1 MKPDRLAMNGARLVV
16 SIWGMAMLIACS
28 SHTEQRAVPS
38 SNQTTKSSMTD
49 KQSGNQTGVVPNER
63 VTWVKSPL
71 ITQISFHDAIVRAS
85 SIKIRY
91 GFSCINPSEKDAK
104 WTDMPTPDDPVI
116 RLYSEGKRINPEPLR
131 KDDGIIALKAPP
143 RDDEIKANASVV
155 KAKSKW
161 TSDGPGEFVI
171 ANSQF
176 LTGTHVYEMVYWHTQ
191 LDWIDVR
198 EVLDRTDTG
207 KGRMMYPITDNAP
220 SNRLYFRVYKP
231 TDEEAREGRHIEF
244 LGEVDART
252 QVPALPYARP
262 GDYAPK
268 TGYWAATGK
277 SIERLGGYYEVFVK
291 EGDSLPNLPGDRG
304 VDPFSFQWKYVGEQS
319 AAAGK

>member
-1 MKPDRLAMNGARLVV
+1 MKPGRLTMNGVRTIISIGGMVALV
-16 SIWGMAMLIACS
+16 GCS
-28 SHTEQRAVPS
+28 SLAEQHAAPP

-63 VTWVKSPL
+63 VTWVKNPL
-71 ITQISFHDAIVRAS
+71 ITLIRFHDAIVRDD

-91 GFSCINPSEKDAK
+91 YLSYINPSKQDVK
-104 WTDMPTPDDPVI
+104 WTGKPTPDAPEI
-116 RLYSEGKRINPEPLR
+116 RLYSEGQEILLEPPR
-131 KDDGIIALKAPP
+131 KSNGIEPYVASPRDEDIRLYSYVLKA
-143 RDDEIKANASVV
+143 EE
-155 KAKSKW
+155 KW
-161 TSDGPGEFVI
+161 TTDGPTQFVI
-171 ANSQF
+171 ENTQF
-176 LTGTHVYEMVYWHTQ
+176 LTGTHIYEVVYWQTQ

-277 SIERLGGYYEVFVK
+277 SIERLGGYHEVFVK

>member
-1 MKPDRLAMNGARLVV
+1 MKPDRLTMNGVRTIISIGGMVALV
-16 SIWGMAMLIACS
+16 GCS
-28 SHTEQRAVPS
+28 SLAEQQAAPP

-63 VTWVKSPL
+63 VSWVKNPL
-71 ITQISFHDAIVRAS
+71 ITQIKFHDGKLGSNYVE
-85 SIKIRY
+85 IRY
-91 GFSCINPSEKDAK
+91 YLSYVNPSKQDVK
-104 WTDMPTPDDPVI
+104 WTGKPTPDGPAM
-116 RLYSEGKRINPEPLR
+116 RLYSGGNEIKP
-131 KDDGIIALKAPP
+131 APP
-143 RDDEIKANASVV
+143 KHRDIEPYVAAPRDEEIKLYANKV
-155 KAKSKW
+155 KAESKW

-171 ANSQF
+171 MNSQF
-176 LTGTHVYEMVYWHTQ
+176 LPGTHVYEMVYWHTQ

-277 SIERLGGYYEVFVK
+277 SIERLGGYHEVFVK

>member
-1 MKPDRLAMNGARLVV
+1 MKPDRLIVNGARLVV

-63 VTWVKSPL
+63 VTWVKNPL
-71 ITQISFHDAIVRAS
+71 ITQIGFHDAIVRDD

-91 GFSCINPSEKDAK
+91 YLSYINPRKQDVK
-104 WTDMPTPDDPVI
+104 WTGKPTPDGPAM
-116 RLYSEGKRINPEPLR
+116 RLYSGGNEIKP
-131 KDDGIIALKAPP
+131 APP
-143 RDDEIKANASVV
+143 KHRDIEPYVAAPRDEEIKLYANKV
-155 KAKSKW
+155 KAESKW

-171 ANSQF
+171 MNSQF
-176 LTGTHVYEMVYWHTQ
+176 LPGTHVYEMVYWHTQ

-220 SNRLYFRVYKP
+220 SNRLYFKVYKP

>member
-1 MKPDRLAMNGARLVV
+1 MKPDRLTMNGVRTII
-16 SIWGMAMLIACS
+16 SIGGMVALLGCS
-28 SHTEQRAVPS
+28 SLAEQQAAPP

-63 VTWVKSPL
+63 VTWVKNPL
-71 ITQISFHDAIVRAS
+71 ITQIRFHDGKLGSNYVE
-85 SIKIRY
+85 IRY
-91 GFSCINPSEKDAK
+91 YTTYINPSDGDVKTTGK
-104 WTDMPTPDDPVI
+104 PTPDGPAM
-116 RLYSEGKRINPEPLR
+116 RLYSGGKEIKP
-131 KDDGIIALKAPP
+131 APP
-143 RDDEIKANASVV
+143 KYSGIEPYVAAPRDEDIKRSTHVV
-155 KAKSKW
+155 KAKEKW
-161 TSDGPGEFVI
+161 VGEIADEFVI
-171 ANSQF
+171 LNSQF
-176 LTGTHVYEMVYWHTQ
+176 LPGTHVYEMVYWHTQ